1 MRSYISQMVR
11 TSKEADET
19 MLMSLLDRA
28 AVLDQ
33 LKILTRDPINADPLY
48 TEEVRNPPVL
58 PAED

>member
-1 MRSYISQMVR
+1 MRSYISQMVC